1 MIRPLAL
8 NAGTRGGPTV
18 NSIAAPMVKIGGV
31 TKRYGRT
38 VALDGVS
45 FAVRPNELFAL
56 LGPNGAG
63 KTTLLHILCTILKP
77 DSGTATINGVD
88 VITRPLQA
96 RQNIGVVFQEPSLDD
111 RLTVYENLN
120 FHGLVYG
127 VPTALRRRRID
138 ELLQLVELAD
148 WRDKLVRTLSS
159 GMKRRLEIARALVHE
174 ARVLF
179 LDEPTV
185 GLDAQSRAR
194 LWQHVR
200 ALRQTR
206 ELTVIVTTHYIEEME
221 GCDRVCIIDKGK
233 ILADDAPAALKS
245 THGQQLV
252 RIVATDEAAFA
263 EMMSAYPELAVR
275 KDTEIVFKSSG
286 DAFAESLLARFAGRI
301 RKFSVEEPSLESVFL
316 SLTGRDLR
324 DQAAGARERTYQ
336 FGKRGGEHTK

>member
-1 MIRPLAL
+1 MSVA
-8 NAGTRGGPTV
+8 V
-18 NSIAAPMVKIGGV
+18 PMVKIGGV

-38 VALDGVS
+38 LALDAVS
-45 FAVRPNELFAL
+45 FEVRSNELFAL

-77 DSGTATINGVD
+77 DSGTASINGVD
-88 VITRPLQA
+88 VIARPLQA

-138 ELLQLVELAD
+138 ELLHLVELDD

-245 THGQQLV
+245 THGQHLV
-252 RIVATDEAAFA
+252 RIVATDEGTTT
-263 EMMSAYPELAVR
+263 ELLSAYPELAIR
-275 KDTEIVFKSSG
+275 KDAEIVIKSSG

-316 SLTGRDLR
+316 SLTGRELR

-336 FGKRGGEHTK
+336 FGRRGGEHTR

>member
-1 MIRPLAL
+1 
-8 NAGTRGGPTV
+8 V
-18 NSIAAPMVKIGGV
+18 KSVAAPMVAIGCV

-38 VALDGVS
+38 LALDSVS
-45 FAVRPNELFAL
+45 FEVRPNELFAL

-77 DSGTATINGVD
+77 DSGTASINGVD
-88 VITRPLQA
+88 VVAHPLQA

-111 RLTVYENLN
+111 RLTVRENLN

-127 VPTALRRRRID
+127 VPAALRRRRID
-138 ELLQLVELAD
+138 ELLQLVELGE
-148 WRDKLVRTLSS
+148 WQDKLVRTLSS

-200 ALRQTR
+200 ALRKTR

-233 ILADDAPAALKS
+233 ILAEDAPAALKS
-245 THGQQLV
+245 AHGQQLV
-252 RIVATDEAAFA
+252 RIVATDEKAIA
-263 EMMSAYPELAVR
+263 EMLSAYPDLAVR
-275 KDTEIVFKSSG
+275 KDAEIVLKSSG
-286 DAFAESLLARFAGRI
+286 DAFAESVLARFSGRI
-301 RKFSVEEPSLESVFL
+301 RRLSIEEPSLESVFL
-316 SLTGRDLR
+316 SLTGRELR
-324 DQAAGARERTYQ
+324 DQAAGPRERTYQ
-336 FGKRGGEHTK
+336 FGKRGGEHTR